1 MTRHLITL
9 LILTTIISGCKNGN
23 NTYKLMERADSLVAK
38 EQEDSALYMLASI
51 DTTTL
56 KSAKEKA
63 YYNLLQ
69 TCARYR
75 RWYPINSTS
84 AIAYSVDYYRNA
96 NDTKKLAR
104 ALYYKGMVAY
114 ELGDTETAITCLKE
128 AEHIEDKSEN
138 SDILN
143 YIYINLANINL
154 HTSNYNTALQYAKIS
169 LEMAKRQKDKNIIC
183 LSLDKISTIFNAK
196 EQHDSA
202 LFYAIKAIP
211 YIKYLTKEEK
221 VSALANIAAS
231 YFNQGYLGKAELYIK
246 QSLAVEPT
254 AHAYY
259 ILGSIYLEQGKD
271 TEAEALWNK
280 AINTGSPEVKAE
292 AMLWM
297 ADLKKESGEYR
308 EAAELMAKAEAL
320 GDSIS
325 RAKEP
330 EGTLRL
336 QAAMEHAEA
345 KRKAE
350 GRLTAAVVTLIA
362 VAITLASLAV
372 YLRRKANM
380 TKRKLVEIQELTGKY
395 EQEISR
401 LSRSKAENEKR
412 INSLNR
418 KMETLREKRAA
429 IIGHGRKRYEEI
441 KGGGTVAGWRKEDFE
456 AAIEYCRTVNPE
468 AVDCIENCHKRLT
481 PYNTFFLLLPHIGV
495 TDDDIPHA
503 MNMSA
508 GAVRTMKY
516 RLKDKHAEQ
525 G

>member
-1 MTRHLITL
+1 MTRLLIIL
-9 LILTTIISGCKNGN
+9 LILSTITSGCKNGGD
-23 NTYKLMERADSLVAK
+23 TYKLMERADSLVAK

-51 DTTTL
+51 DTTAL
-56 KSAKEKA
+56 KYAKDKA
-63 YYNLLQ
+63 YYNLLR

-75 RWYPINSTS
+75 RRYPISSTRN
-84 AIAYSVDYYRNA
+84 IDYSVDYYRKS
-96 NDTKKLAR
+96 NDARKLAR

-169 LEMAKRQKDKNIIC
+169 LETAKRRKDKSIVC
-183 LSLDKISTIFNAK
+183 LSLDKISAIFSSK

-202 LFYAIKAIP
+202 LFYTIKAIP

-231 YFNQGYLGKAELYIK
+231 YFNQGHMDKAEHYIR
-246 QSLAVEPT
+246 QSLAIEPT

-259 ILGSIYLEQGKD
+259 ILGSIYLEQGKG
-271 TEAEALWNK
+271 TEAEALWSK
-280 AINTGSPEVKAE
+280 AINTGPPEVKAE

-297 ADLKKESGEYR
+297 ADLKKEAGEYR
-308 EAAELMAKAEAL
+308 ESTELMAKAEAL
-320 GDSIS
+320 SDSIS
-325 RAKEP
+325 RAKKTEDM
-330 EGTLRL
+330 LRL

-380 TKRKLVEIQELTGKY
+380 TKRKLSEIQELTGKY

-401 LSRSKAENEKR
+401 LSQSKAENEKK
-412 INSLNR
+412 IKSLNR

-441 KGGGTVAGWRKEDFE
+441 ADGGTIAMWRKNDFE

-468 AVDCIENCHKRLT
+468 AVNNIENSHKRLT
-481 PYNTFFLLLPHIGV
+481 PYNTFFLLLPYIGI
-495 TDDDIPHA
+495 TDDNIQRV

-516 RLKDKHAEQ
+516 RLKGKDTEQ
-525 G
+525 

>member
-1 MTRHLITL
+1 MTRL
-9 LILTTIISGCKNGN
+9 LIIFLILSTIISGCKNGGD
-23 NTYKLMERADSLVAK
+23 TYKLMERADSLVAK

-51 DTTTL
+51 DTTAL
-56 KSAKEKA
+56 KYAKDKA
-63 YYNLLQ
+63 YYNLLR

-75 RWYPINSTS
+75 RRYPISSTRN
-84 AIAYSVDYYRNA
+84 IDYSVDYYRNA

-104 ALYYKGMVAY
+104 ALYYKGMVVY
-114 ELGDTETAITCLKE
+114 ELGDTKTAITCLKE

-169 LEMAKRQKDKNIIC
+169 LETAKRRKDKSIVC
-183 LSLDKISTIFNAK
+183 LSLDKISAIFSSK

-211 YIKYLTKEEK
+211 YIKSLKSEEQA
-221 VSALANIAAS
+221 SALSNIAAN

-259 ILGSIYLEQGKD
+259 ILGSIYLEQGKGAQ
-271 TEAEALWNK
+271 AEALWSK

-297 ADLKKESGEYR
+297 ADLKKEAGEYR
-308 EAAELMAKAEAL
+308 EAAELMAKAETL
-320 GDSIS
+320 SDSIS
-325 RAKEP
+325 RAKKTEDM
-330 EGTLRL
+330 LRL
-336 QAAMEHAEA
+336 QTAMEHAEA
-345 KRKAE
+345 ERKAE
-350 GRLTAAVVTLIA
+350 GRLTAAVVTLIV
-362 VAITLASLAV
+362 VAITLTILAV

-380 TKRKLVEIQELTGKY
+380 TKRKLAEIQELTGKY

-401 LSRSKAENEKR
+401 LSLSKAENEKR
-412 INSLNR
+412 INSLNH
-418 KMETLREKRAA
+418 KIETLREKRAA
-429 IIGHGRKRYEEI
+429 IIGHGKKRYEEVT
-441 KGGGTVAGWRKEDFE
+441 GGATVAMWRKDDFE
-456 AAIEYCRTVNPE
+456 AAIEYCRTIMPGTVN
-468 AVDCIENCHKRLT
+468 DIESCHKRLT
-481 PYNTFFLLLPHIGV
+481 PYNTFFLLLPYIGIA
-495 TDDDIPHA
+495 DDDIPRV